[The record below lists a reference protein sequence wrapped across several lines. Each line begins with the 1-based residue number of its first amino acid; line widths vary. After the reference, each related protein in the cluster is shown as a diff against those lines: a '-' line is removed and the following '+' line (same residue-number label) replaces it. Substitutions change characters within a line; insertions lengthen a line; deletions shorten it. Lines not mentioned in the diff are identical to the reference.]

1 VDESSICLTLG
12 FIFEFDVTLLPGG
25 KILCNQV
32 DYVEPPSADS
42 IINAEFLGEQRA
54 VVVAAGFDLVAS
66 STKTL
71 NRCLQTVSPLVIN
84 VTSWSPDDCG
94 VGTLPGSGYSASR
107 VSS

>member
-1 VDESSICLTLG
+1 MDESSICLTLG
-12 FIFEFDVTLLPGG
+12 FIFEFDVTLLPDG

-71 NRCLQTVSPLVIN
+71 NRCLQTVNPLVVN
-84 VTSWSPDDCG
+84 VTRLVARRSRRGNFAG
-94 VGTLPGSGYSASR
+94 VGVFCPQSF
-107 VSS
+107 